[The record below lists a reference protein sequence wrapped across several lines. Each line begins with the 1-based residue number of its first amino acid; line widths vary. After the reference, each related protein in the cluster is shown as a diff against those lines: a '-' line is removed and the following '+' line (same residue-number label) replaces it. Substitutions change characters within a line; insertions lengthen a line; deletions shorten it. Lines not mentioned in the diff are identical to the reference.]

1 MGAGP
6 FRRAAAYPNTQGRGK
21 LERVPTVVIPELPG
35 TDTVEAARPRIG
47 FVSLGCPKNLVDSE
61 VMMGLLHHAG
71 AELTPDAETADIIV
85 VNTCSF
91 IDSAKQESV
100 NTILEMAQHKLAN
113 GGRAQKL
120 IVAGCL
126 VERYRDEIRKNIPE
140 VDAVLGT
147 GELDSIL
154 AAAGF
159 AARTA
164 PSPFTILNAVP
175 ALEVPAGLAIAVD
188 PEAMSLTVADGMETQ
203 AGAITTYTGEGSRTD
218 RLLDGDSL
226 AEGSLAESSSAE
238 GSLNA
243 EAGTHPA
250 PRLRQGADAA
260 WTATANQLRKG
271 EAAVNATVHPHARL
285 ELGGAA
291 ALEVEMAQH
300 NLSASTLAESNLIDR
315 ASSAVRK
322 HSQLEVA
329 PQTSRPEGDLREQQ
343 GRFRRDGWDGA
354 TAALPTYLYSDDT
367 PRILTTPR
375 ASAYIKIAEGCD
387 HPCGFCI
394 IPQLRG
400 KFRSRRIASILAEAE
415 NLMRQG
421 VRELTLI
428 GQDTTCFGEDLGL
441 KDGLAQLLESL
452 ATMHVEGVGRIK
464 WLRFLYAYPNKVTTR
479 LLETIAA
486 HDNIAKYLD
495 VPLQHA
501 SASVLKRMK
510 RGGSGA
516 IFLQMLE
523 KARRMVPGIAI
534 RTAFIVGFPGETDE
548 EFADLEAFI
557 KAATIDW
564 LGVFSY
570 SDEEGAAAFDLG
582 AKVPK
587 RTIEARRRR
596 LMRTQLKIS
605 AKARAAQVGRVVE
618 VLVEGPSEET
628 ELLWKARTLDQA
640 PEIDG
645 HVLLNDFGEHE
656 RLVPG
661 TFYRAEITEA
671 HDYDVVA
678 RIVD

>member
-1 MGAGP
+1 M
-6 FRRAAAYPNTQGRGK
+6 YPSHKAT
-21 LERVPTVVIPELPG
+21 RVPAELVAQIDKSTPMPE
-35 TDTVEAARPRIG
+35 RPRIG

-61 VMMGLLHHAG
+61 VMMGMVHHAG
-71 AELTPDAETADIIV
+71 AELTPAAEDADIIV

-100 NTILEMAQHKLAN
+100 NTILEMVAHKT
-113 GGRAQKL
+113 GGRARKL
-120 IVAGCL
+120 IVTGCL

-147 GELDSIL
+147 GELDGIL
-154 AAAGF
+154 RAAGLTPVPQSQIQTGPF
-159 AARTA
+159 NILGNSQLSDISFQER
-164 PSPFTILNAVP
+164 PS
-175 ALEVPAGLAIAVD
+175 
-188 PEAMSLTVADGMETQ
+188 
-203 AGAITTYTGEGSRTD
+203 
-218 RLLDGDSL
+218 
-226 AEGSLAESSSAE
+226 ESS
-238 GSLNA
+238 
-243 EAGTHPA
+243 
-250 PRLRQGADAA
+250 
-260 WTATANQLRKG
+260 
-271 EAAVNATVHPHARL
+271 
-285 ELGGAA
+285 A
-291 ALEVEMAQH
+291 ALTDNWQLTTD
-300 NLSASTLAESNLIDR
+300 NSSLIDR

-322 HSQLEVA
+322 HSQMEV
-329 PQTSRPEGDLREQQ
+329 PQQTSRPEGDLRERN
-343 GRFRRDGWDGA
+343 GRFNRDAWDGA
-354 TAALPTYLYSDDT
+354 TADLPSYLYSDDT

-400 KFRSRRIASILAEAE
+400 KFRSRRISSILNEAE

-421 VRELTLI
+421 VREITLI

-441 KDGLAQLLESL
+441 RDGLATLLEAL
-452 ATMHVEGVGRIK
+452 ATMHVEGIGTVK
-464 WLRFLYAYPNKVTTR
+464 WLRFLYAYPNKVTTK

-501 SASVLKRMK
+501 AASTLKRMK
-510 RGGSGA
+510 RGGSGD
-516 IFLQMLE
+516 IFLKMID
-523 KARRMVPGIAI
+523 KARNLVPGIAI
-534 RTAFIVGFPGETDE
+534 RTAFIVGFPGESAE
-548 EFADLEAFI
+548 EFAELEAFI
-557 KAATIDW
+557 KAAKIDW

-582 AKVPK
+582 EKVPK

-605 AKARAAQVGRVVE
+605 AKARAAQVGREVE
-618 VLVEGPSEET
+618 VLIEGPSEET
-628 ELLWKARTLDQA
+628 GLLWKARTMQQA

-645 HVLLNDFGEHE
+645 HVLINDFGSHE
-656 RLVPG
+656 SLVPG

-678 RIVD
+678 RIVE